1 MLAPAGSGVQS
12 CHCAI
17 YGNLR
22 TQSEGQMFDLNEG
35 DRAPG
40 APPRATTRTYSRTRE
55 CATLASSP
63 SPTLPTAGTALRACG
78 FMITRHSRFYAIL
91 KSHSII

>member
-1 MLAPAGSGVQS
+1 MKPANGWTLEVPSMLAPAGSGVQS

-35 DRAPG
+35 DRAQG
-40 APPRATTRTYSRTRE
+40 APPRATTR
-55 CATLASSP
+55 ASARARWP
-63 SPTLPTAGTALRACG
+63 S
-78 FMITRHSRFYAIL
+78 
-91 KSHSII
+91 